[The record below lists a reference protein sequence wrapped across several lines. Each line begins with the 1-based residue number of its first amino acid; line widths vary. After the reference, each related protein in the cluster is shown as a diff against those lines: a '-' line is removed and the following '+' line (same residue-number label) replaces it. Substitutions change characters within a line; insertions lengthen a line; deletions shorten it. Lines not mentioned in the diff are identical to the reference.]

1 MTGPARP
8 KNAPSSSAS
17 PGSYGI
23 TTPTP
28 TAPAWPALRRPA
40 AWAGL
45 GGLGVSGASRASPV
59 KAPWPKVSSPPRTGA
74 RPPAGA
80 RPPPPGRTSSP
91 SFFGAVQR
99 RLSVALIL
107 SSDSATESGPRPTE
121 PGQARSAMPAYLVSV
136 YLGICDQAAPLW
148 GTSPYIMCPPT
159 RQSRKPL
166 TPKQYHYNV
175 KVTSK

>member
-28 TAPAWPALRRPA
+28 RPPRPALRRLA

-59 KAPWPKVSSPPRTGA
+59 KATWPKVSSPPRTGA

-121 PGQARSAMPAYLVSV
+121 SGQARSAILAHLVSV
-136 YLGICDQAAPLW
+136 HRGKWRPGGPPLDGGRPVYHAPLN
-148 GTSPYIMCPPT
+148 S
-159 RQSRKPL
+159 SELKPFD
-166 TPKQYHYNV
+166 PKMI
-175 KVTSK
+175 S